1 MEGGGVEFFVYSFF
15 LFFYGESF
23 CFPTALYY
31 FCMVTLIY
39 GRNLVRPS
47 VPVANQIHRRLA
59 FLGMIKIHESAARHR
74 LSRPILPEGS

>member
-1 MEGGGVEFFVYSFF
+1 MEGGEVEFFVYPFF
-15 LFFYGESF
+15 LFYGESF

-31 FCMVTLIY
+31 FCMVILID

-59 FLGMIKIHESAARHR
+59 FLDMIKIHESAARHR